1 MAAADYDQNVF
12 INCPFDRP
20 YKRIFDAVIFTV
32 FDCGFVARSA
42 LEITNTAEVRVDKI
56 ARIID
61 ECRFGLHDLSRTSL
75 DRRSGLPRFNMPFEL
90 GLFLGIARHAE
101 GKSCLVLDRERY
113 RYQKFISD
121 ISGQDIAAHD
131 DSPKTAVRV
140 VRNWLRS
147 SQTEGSVPGALR
159 AVQEDPSGD
168 LPGSEARARRDD
180 LQRLRHDRVG
190 VGSRECRVLTSAQ
203 PCNPLAATPTGT

>member
-1 MAAADYDQNVF
+1 MRSPEYDRNVF

-20 YKRIFDAVIFTV
+20 YRRIFDALVFSV

-42 LEITNTAEVRVDKI
+42 REITNTAEIRVEKI

-75 DRRSGLPRFNMPFEL
+75 DRTSRLPRFNMPFEL
-90 GLFLGIARHAE
+90 GLFLGMSRNAPRR
-101 GKSCLVLDRERY
+101 SCLVLDRDRY

-121 ISGQDIAAHD
+121 ISGQDIAAHAND
-131 DSPKTAVRV
+131 PKKAVAV

-147 SQTEGSVPGALR
+147 SQTEGTVPGPAHIWKRYRSFRKALP
-159 AVQEDPSGD
+159 AICQD
-168 LPGSEARARRDD
+168 LRLKPTEMIFNDYATIVSEW
-180 LQRLRHDRVG
+180 VG
-190 VGSRECRVLTSAQ
+190 EHAEF
-203 PCNPLAATPTGT
+203 